1 MPSVSRGSKA
11 EPAGERLN
19 PVHRAEAPARS
30 PAREDYK
37 PTIRL
42 IPKRGPKPRYQW
54 PIVHEFLDELISS
67 KSGNINRAEATK
79 AILDWCAMQWGGKDG
94 PGEPSEAMVRKHVA
108 AHPGAPWAVI
118 RTGSSTL
125 GEPRKPTAMTD
136 RQLSVIE
143 ALRMEASSTKR
154 WTFSTK
160 EFNALC
166 DRCGVIDPN
175 APSGSQ
181 RRLKSELKR
190 QLTNKGLIAADH
202 QSIRLISF
210 S

>member
-1 MPSVSRGSKA
+1 MA
-11 EPAGERLN
+11 
-19 PVHRAEAPARS
+19 
-30 PAREDYK
+30 
-37 PTIRL
+37 
-42 IPKRGPKPRYQW
+42 
-54 PIVHEFLDELISS
+54 
-67 KSGNINRAEATK
+67 
-79 AILDWCAMQWGGKDG
+79 
-94 PGEPSEAMVRKHVA
+94 
-108 AHPGAPWAVI
+108 
-118 RTGSSTL
+118 
-125 GEPRKPTAMTD
+125 D